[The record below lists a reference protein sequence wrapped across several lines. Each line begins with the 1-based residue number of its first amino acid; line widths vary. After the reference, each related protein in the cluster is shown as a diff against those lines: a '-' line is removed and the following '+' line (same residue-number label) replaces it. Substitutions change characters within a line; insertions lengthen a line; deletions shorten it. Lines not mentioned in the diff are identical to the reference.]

1 MTDGLGGDRMPC
13 VVSFAPIYPSGG
25 SVWWQGGGF
34 EDSLLPGGPS
44 VYAPDVSRDS
54 AGIVGRLLMPEK
66 LSRLIVSFQEG
77 VLVVEFTDRR
87 IVDDLAICEI
97 SEQLDSLIEQRRGS
111 MVIID
116 FAGVEH
122 LSSSALGFL
131 VSFTRK
137 IRDGGGEL
145 KLCNVRPAIYEAF
158 AITRLNKVLEVHDS
172 FSSALRALEK
182 V

>member
-1 MTDGLGGDRMPC
+1 MTGGGELVRMPA
-13 VVSFAPIYPSGG
+13 VVMFAPFYPTGG
-25 SVWWQGGGF
+25 VLVGWGGGK
-34 EDSLLPGGPS
+34 DSLLPGGPL
-44 VYAPDVSRDS
+44 AELPDGSRDS
-54 AGIVGRLLMPEK
+54 AGIAGRLLMPEK

-97 SEQLDSLIEQRRGS
+97 SEQLDSLIEHRRGS
-111 MVIID
+111 MVIVD
-116 FAGVEH
+116 FSGVEH

-137 IRDGGGEL
+137 VRDGGGEL

-158 AITRLNKVLEVHDS
+158 AITRLNKVLDVHDS
-172 FSSALRALEK
+172 FASALRALEK

>member
-1 MTDGLGGDRMPC
+1 
-13 VVSFAPIYPSGG
+13 
-25 SVWWQGGGF
+25 
-34 EDSLLPGGPS
+34 
-44 VYAPDVSRDS
+44 
-54 AGIVGRLLMPEK
+54 MPEK

-87 IVDDLAICEI
+87 IVDDLTICQI

-111 MVIID
+111 LVIID
-116 FAGVEH
+116 FSGVEQ

-137 IRDGGGEL
+137 VRDGGGEL
-145 KLCNVRPAIYEAF
+145 KLCNMRAAIFEAF
-158 AITRLNKVLEVHDS
+158 AITRLNKVLDVHDS
-172 FSSALRALEK
+172 FTSALSAMQR